1 MHRGG
6 VQVWSFYTRLFTQ
19 WDEFSLLTYVTE
31 YSIEV
36 YTITPLTSTSIIT
49 CCCSFTLCGELEV
62 GLNQP
67 SDGYQL
73 MVTVPSAQIIG
84 LCCVKMCWRPR
95 KCEFFAQRL
104 YFSFFRLKQ
113 KRAQIIVQETRT
125 TCINIISISQC
136 PPCRLS
142 LRVTFLILLRTESTF
157 LSSPLFF
164 HEAATGTSEEIQAWK
179 QQNGM
184 NFLCSNCIVGFLLVF
199 CHIFCWSLWLW
210 ASQPKQTPARLTF
223 PMSEEIIR
231 QPCIPWILQ
240 RCFVKAM
247 SGEAATVYIPP
258 LLTQ

>member
-1 MHRGG
+1 M
-6 VQVWSFYTRLFTQ
+6 
-19 WDEFSLLTYVTE
+19 
-31 YSIEV
+31 
-36 YTITPLTSTSIIT
+36 
-49 CCCSFTLCGELEV
+49 

-84 LCCVKMCWRPR
+84 LCCVKMRWRPR
-95 KCEFFAQRL
+95 KCELFARA
-104 YFSFFRLKQ
+104 FSDSAVLQKQ
-113 KRAQIIVQETRT
+113 KRAQLIVQESRT
-125 TCINIISISQC
+125 MGINIISISQC

-142 LRVTFLILLRTESTF
+142 LRVKFLILLRTESTL
-157 LSSPLFF
+157 LSSPLLF
-164 HEAATGTSEEIQAWK
+164 HEAATGTSEEIQVWK

-210 ASQPKQTPARLTF
+210 GSQPKQTPARLTF
-223 PMSEEIIR
+223 PMSEGIIR

-240 RCFVKAM
+240 WCFVKAM

-258 LLTQ
+258 LLAQ